1 LDNYWN
7 YRVVKKIWENGL
19 VSYDVCEVYYEN
31 DKPTS
36 WIWGKNVLSGE
47 SKVGLEMTLNSVQKA
62 FTKPVLEIIGD
73 DEELVEI
80 EE

>member
-1 LDNYWN
+1 MDNYWN
-7 YRVVKKIWENGL
+7 YRVVKKDWKNGL

-47 SKVGLEMTLNSVQKA
+47 SKVGLELTLNSVQKA

>member
-1 LDNYWN
+1 MDNYWN
-7 YRVVKKIWENGL
+7 YRVVKKNWKNGL

-47 SKVGLEMTLNSVQKA
+47 SKVGLELTLDSVQKA